1 MPLIICKILQCIYL
15 NILFCLI
22 TLIPQNNKFSCYGA
36 NQVSLGLISI
46 MGYLGITWGNF
57 LVTFPSEIIWS
68 LNIFNIKQLL
78 KKEGRQ
84 FAVSLQSF
92 NFRRQRKLK
101 CQKNFDEN
109 VSRTFHEFIVS
120 RSQKAKSASYF
131 LQVALETIMTITV
144 GAIFVEIQCSFK
156 SSHPEVNT
164 YTWIA
169 FLKKVAGWGLATY
182 LK

>member
-1 MPLIICKILQCIYL
+1 MPLIICKILQGIYL

-22 TLIPQNNKFSCYGA
+22 TLIPQNNKCSCYGA

-78 KKEGRQ
+78 KKEERQ

-109 VSRTFHEFIVS
+109 VSRTFHEFIVR
-120 RSQKAKSASYF
+120 RSQKSEKCKLFLTSSIRNNNDNKFINLLKFSALSKA
-131 LQVALETIMTITV
+131 V
-144 GAIFVEIQCSFK
+144 IQR
-156 SSHPEVNT
+156 
-164 YTWIA
+164 
-169 FLKKVAGWGLATY
+169 
-182 LK
+182 